1 MNQTDVELGL
11 SLDEIG
17 HQLSESQEIA
27 LVHLL
32 RLHRG
37 LVWSNEADVREG
49 IDVEESEALLRLFE
63 LDGDEG
69 LGEEREFGVEGFE
82 LELRLVVELDG
93 VEEDEEIVGLGVFV
107 EVR

>member
-11 SLDEIG
+11 SLDEID

-37 LVWSNEADVREG
+37 LVWNDEADVKEG
-49 IDVEESEALLRLFE
+49 IDTEESKALLRLFE
-63 LDGDEG
+63 LNVAE
-69 LGEEREFGVEGFE
+69 
-82 LELRLVVELDG
+82 
-93 VEEDEEIVGLGVFV
+93 EEI
-107 EVR
+107 

>member
-1 MNQTDVELGL
+1 MNQTDVELVL

-49 IDVEESEALLRLFE
+49 IDTEESKALLRLFE
-63 LDGDEG
+63 LDVVEEEVWVAKARVRVVGDEG
-69 LGEEREFGVEGFE
+69 LGKEREFGVEGFE
-82 LELRLVVELDG
+82 LE
-93 VEEDEEIVGLGVFV
+93 F
-107 EVR
+107 

>member
-11 SLDEIG
+11 SLDEID

-37 LVWSNEADVREG
+37 LVWNDEADVKEG
-49 IDVEESEALLRLFE
+49 IDTEESKALLRLFE
-63 LDGDEG
+63 LNVVEEEVWVAKARVRVVGYEG
-69 LGEEREFGVEGFE
+69 LGKEREFGVEG
-82 LELRLVVELDG
+82 LS
-93 VEEDEEIVGLGVFV
+93 
-107 EVR
+107 

>member
-49 IDVEESEALLRLFE
+49 INAEESEALIRLFE
-63 LDGDEG
+63 FDVAEEEVGVARVRVIGVEG
-69 LGEEREFGVEGFE
+69 LGEEREFEVEDFK
-82 LELRLVVELDG
+82 LKV
-93 VEEDEEIVGLGVFV
+93 
-107 EVR
+107 